1 METTA
6 KRMMTAVIVGALTMG
21 HYGLATAESRLTAD
35 SPIVAILFQNPA
47 GIPRDV
53 LAEAQAVASGIYA
66 AAGVK
71 IVWTEP
77 SPVPRSPSALRLT
90 RTGVIAMLGPFDA
103 IGQFTWMSRDG
114 RQLDTVGAPTSQLGV
129 ELSPSGHEVATFRS
143 GEIWTMNVARPV
155 PRRITLG
162 HSRHPIW
169 SPDGSRMLTLFQGR
183 GLGSFD
189 LVITS
194 VATSEPR
201 NTPTSSGF
209 RKADGLDA
217 RWTDGMD

>member
-1 METTA
+1 
-6 KRMMTAVIVGALTMG
+6 
-21 HYGLATAESRLTAD
+21 
-35 SPIVAILFQNPA
+35 
-47 GIPRDV
+47 
-53 LAEAQAVASGIYA
+53 
-66 AAGVK
+66 
-71 IVWTEP
+71 
-77 SPVPRSPSALRLT
+77 
-90 RTGVIAMLGPFDA
+90 MLGPFDA
-103 IGQFTWMSRDG
+103 IGQFTWISRDG
-114 RQLDTVGAPTSQLGV
+114 RQLETVGAPTSQLGV

-143 GEIWTMNVARPV
+143 GEIWTMNLARPV

-169 SPDGSRMLTLFQGR
+169 SPDGSRMLTLFQSR

-189 LVITS
+189 LVS
-194 VATSEPR
+194 RRWRQATP